1 MALGG
6 PAAGQLTTL
15 AVRVLTSALGLPPDT
30 PPHVVAQAVQDAT
43 PDQQTAIRQADDTF
57 RAHAMDLA
65 AQSMAGQVAINQVEA
80 GSSSMFLAGWR
91 PMVGWVCAAGLGWG
105 LVLEPI
111 ILGLARLRWPL
122 AMMLPVDLPTLIT
135 LTLAMLGVGTM
146 RTVEKLNNVST
157 KRIRRAPPVAASLP
171 AVVLAIPQPAPE
183 PIPPVVIRP
192 PTSDRKPFYDIVRP
206 LFGGHMT
213 ASQVSGMERILNHAR
228 TITLPDPRHLAYILA
243 TTLWETGRVMMP
255 IEEVGHGAGHPYG
268 ATQFWGRGLVQLTNE
283 DNYRRM
289 GAHIGID
296 LVAHPERMLEWDV
309 SLVVLFEG
317 MGLGMFTGAKLAD
330 SFNATTDDPRGAR
343 RIVNGTDHAVEV
355 AGAHALFLQGLEAIQ

>member
-1 MALGG
+1 M
-6 PAAGQLTTL
+6 AGQLTTL

-30 PPHVVAQAVQDAT
+30 PPAAVAIAVQAAT
-43 PDQQTAIRQADDTF
+43 PDQLDRVAEAEAQF

-80 GSSSMFLAGWR
+80 ASSSMFLAGWR

-111 ILGLARLRWPL
+111 ILGLVRLRWPL

-146 RTVEKLNNVST
+146 RTVEKLNNVAT
-157 KRIRRAPPVAASLP
+157 RRIRAAPPAPVALP
-171 AVVLAIPQPAPE
+171 TVVLPVPQPAPE

-192 PTSDRKPFYDIVRP
+192 PTPDRKPFYDLVRP

-213 ASQVSGMERILNHAR
+213 ASQVSGMERILDHAR
-228 TITLPDPRHLAYILA
+228 IITLPDPRHLAYILA
-243 TTLWETGRVMMP
+243 TVLWETGRVMMP

-268 ATQFWGRGLVQLTNE
+268 ATRFWGRGLVQLTFE

-289 GAHIGID
+289 GAHIGVD
-296 LVAHPERMLEWDV
+296 LVAQPERMLEWDV
-309 SLVVLFEG
+309 SLLALFEG
-317 MGLGMFTGAKLAD
+317 MTLGMFTGVKLGD
-330 SFNATTDDPRGAR
+330 VFNTATDDPHGAR
-343 RIVNGTDHAVEV
+343 RIVNGMDHAAEV
-355 AGAHALFLQGLEAIQ
+355 AGAHALFLQGLEAIA